1 MFLLVQIEHKPFT
14 EEMCWRKLH
23 FIKPLKHFFFLL
35 LVGNFY
41 VGFAQSNLKTKAGAT
56 IEILNA
62 NSLEYDESTGKKA
75 KKLIGDVQ
83 LKHDDALMF
92 CDSAYVFSETNTLN
106 AYSNV
111 KITQGDSLQLF
122 GDSLI
127 YDGNTKKAI
136 LRGNIKLINKD
147 IILTTQFLD
156 YDRTANIAYY
166 YNGGKMISRQ
176 EQDTLT
182 SVKGYYFS
190 DSQAVFFKENVV
202 LKNPQYTI
210 FSDTLKYQ
218 SQTETVYFLGP
229 TTIKSNQNLIYTEN
243 GWYNTTTNISEFY
256 GNSYLYSENRFIY
269 GDSIYYNREL
279 GIGKI
284 TCNAIINDTTAKL
297 EIHGDDVIM
306 YEKKDSALITKEALL
321 IQFMDNDTLFMHAD
335 TFKIYTSYQ
344 KTIIQD
350 SLVLNQDSTTID
362 TIRNLLAYHNAKF
375 FKSDMQG
382 KADSIVYN
390 FADSTVN
397 FYTNPIIWSNENQL
411 TADFIYLLLS
421 NKEIHS
427 IYLKEKAFIISK
439 ADSLLPNFN
448 QIKGENMIGYFL
460 EKKLHKIEVN
470 KQAETIF
477 FAKDDAEKYIGV
489 NKASGNN
496 MLIFLADNALKSI
509 TFIKDPEGIFYPI
522 KEPSPKDLILKGFN
536 WDESQKPMDKFGV
549 FY

>member
-1 MFLLVQIEHKPFT
+1 VPTNKNFLNYIFLLFFVAQIS
-14 EEMCWRKLH
+14 
-23 FIKPLKHFFFLL
+23 
-35 LVGNFY
+35 VGY
-41 VGFAQSNLKTKAGAT
+41 TQKAAK

-75 KKLIGDVQ
+75 KKLIGNVQ

-92 CDSAYVFSETNTLN
+92 CDSAYVFSETNTMN

-136 LRGNIKLINKD
+136 LRGNIRLVNKD
-147 IILTTQFLD
+147 ITLTTQFLD
-156 YDRTANIAYY
+156 YDRTTNVAYY
-166 YNGGKMISRQ
+166 YNGGKMISRGD
-176 EQDTLT
+176 QDTLT
-182 SVKGYYFS
+182 SQKGHYHS
-190 DSQAVFFKENVV
+190 ESQAVFFKENVI

-218 SQTETVYFLGP
+218 SQTETVFFLGP

-269 GDSIYYNREL
+269 GDTIYYNRNV
-279 GIGKI
+279 GVGKI
-284 TCNAIINDTTAKL
+284 TCHAIIQDTTARL

-306 YEKKDSALITKEALL
+306 FEQKDSAIITKEALL
-321 IQFMDNDTLFMHAD
+321 MQFMDNDTLFMHAD
-335 TFKIYTSYQ
+335 TFKIYTTYQ
-344 KTIIQD
+344 PVISQD
-350 SLVLNQDSTTID
+350 SLAITQDTARVD
-362 TIRNLLAYHNAKF
+362 TVRNLLAYHNAKF

-397 FYTNPIIWSNENQL
+397 FYVEPVIWSNENQL

-427 IYLKEKAFIISK
+427 IYMKENAFIISK
-439 ADSLLPNFN
+439 ADSILPNFN
-448 QIKGENMIGYFL
+448 QIKGENMVGYFV

-477 FAKDDAEKYIGV
+477 FAKDDDEKYIGV

-496 MLIFLADNALKSI
+496 MLIFLAENTLKSI
-509 TFIKDPEGIFYPI
+509 TFIKDPEGVFYPI

-536 WDESQKPMDKFGV
+536 WNDSEKPKSKFDV

>member
-1 MFLLVQIEHKPFT
+1 LFLLVQIEHKPFT
-14 EEMCWRKLH
+14 EEMCWRKLYV
-23 FIKPLKHFFFLL
+23 IKTLKYVFLL
-35 LVGNFY
+35 LLAGNFY
-41 VGFAQSNLKTKAGAT
+41 VGFSQSSFKPKTGAK

-75 KKLIGDVQ
+75 KKLIGNVQ

-92 CDSAYVFSETNTLN
+92 CDSAYIFSETNTLN

-122 GDSLI
+122 GDSLS
-127 YDGNTKKAI
+127 YDGNSKKAI
-136 LRGNIKLINKD
+136 LRGNIRLINKD

-156 YDRTANIAYY
+156 YDRITNVAYY
-166 YNGGKMISRQ
+166 FDGGKMISRK

-182 SVKGYYFS
+182 SKRGYYHS
-190 DSQAVFFKENVV
+190 ESQAVFFKENVV

-229 TTIKSNQNLIYTEN
+229 TTIESNQNLIYTEN

-279 GIGKI
+279 GVGKI

-306 YEKKDSALITKEALL
+306 YEKKDSAIITKEALL
-321 IQFMDNDTLFMHAD
+321 MQFMDNDTLFMHAD

-344 KTIIQD
+344 KMIIQD
-350 SLVLNQDSTTID
+350 SLALNQDSTTTD

-397 FYTNPIIWSNENQL
+397 FYTEPVIWSNENQL

-448 QIKGENMIGYFL
+448 QIKGENMVGYFL
-460 EKKLHKIEVN
+460 EKKLYKIEVN

-489 NKASGNN
+489 NKAFGNN
-496 MLIFLADNALKSI
+496 MLIFLADNTLKSV

-536 WDESQKPMDKFGV
+536 WDESKKPMDKFGV

>member
-14 EEMCWRKLH
+14 EEMCWRKLYA
-23 FIKPLKHFFFLL
+23 IKTLKYVFLL
-35 LVGNFY
+35 LLAGNFY
-41 VGFAQSNLKTKAGAT
+41 VGFSQSNFKPKAGAK

-75 KKLIGDVQ
+75 KKLIGNVQ

-92 CDSAYVFSETNTLN
+92 CDSAYIFSETNTLN

-122 GDSLI
+122 GDSLS

-136 LRGNIKLINKD
+136 LRGNIRLINKD

-156 YDRTANIAYY
+156 YDRVTNVAYY
-166 YNGGKMISRQ
+166 FDGGKMISRK

-182 SVKGYYFS
+182 SQKGYYHS
-190 DSQAVFFKENVV
+190 ESQAVFFKENVV

-210 FSDTLKYQ
+210 LSDTLKYQ
-218 SQTETVYFLGP
+218 SQTETVFFLGP

-279 GIGKI
+279 GVGKI

-306 YEKKDSALITKEALL
+306 YEKKDSAIITKEALL
-321 IQFMDNDTLFMHAD
+321 MQFMDNDTLFMHAD

-344 KTIIQD
+344 KTILKD
-350 SLVLNQDSTTID
+350 SLALNQDSTTTD

-382 KADSIVYN
+382 KSDSIVYN

-397 FYTNPIIWSNENQL
+397 FYTEPIIWSNENQL
-411 TADFIYLLLS
+411 TAEFIYLLLS

-448 QIKGENMIGYFL
+448 QIKGENMVGYFL

-496 MLIFLADNALKSI
+496 MLIFLAENTLKSI

-536 WDESQKPMDKFGV
+536 WDESKKPMDKFGV

>member
-14 EEMCWRKLH
+14 EEMCWRKLYV
-23 FIKPLKHFFFLL
+23 IKTLKYVFLL
-35 LVGNFY
+35 LLAGNFY
-41 VGFAQSNLKTKAGAT
+41 VGFSQPSFKPKTGAK

-75 KKLIGDVQ
+75 KKLIGNVQ

-92 CDSAYVFSETNTLN
+92 CDSAYIFSETNTLN

-122 GDSLI
+122 GDSLS
-127 YDGNTKKAI
+127 YDGNSKKAI
-136 LRGNIKLINKD
+136 LRGNIRLINKD

-156 YDRTANIAYY
+156 YDRITNVAYY
-166 YNGGKMISRQ
+166 FDGGKMISRK

-182 SVKGYYFS
+182 SKRGYYHS
-190 DSQAVFFKENVV
+190 ESQAVFFKENVV

-229 TTIKSNQNLIYTEN
+229 TTIESNQNLIYTEN

-279 GIGKI
+279 GVGKI

-306 YEKKDSALITKEALL
+306 YEKKDSAIITKEALL
-321 IQFMDNDTLFMHAD
+321 MQFMDNDTLFMHAD

-344 KTIIQD
+344 KMIIQD
-350 SLVLNQDSTTID
+350 SLALNQDSTTTD

-397 FYTNPIIWSNENQL
+397 FYTEPVIWSDKNQL

-448 QIKGENMIGYFL
+448 QIKGENMVGYFL
-460 EKKLHKIEVN
+460 EKKLYKIEVN

-489 NKASGNN
+489 NKAFGNN
-496 MLIFLADNALKSI
+496 MLIFLADNTLKSV

-536 WDESQKPMDKFGV
+536 WDESKKPMDKFGV

>member
-14 EEMCWRKLH
+14 EEMCWRKLYV
-23 FIKPLKHFFFLL
+23 IKTLKYVFLL
-35 LVGNFY
+35 LLAGNFY
-41 VGFAQSNLKTKAGAT
+41 VGFSQPSFKPKTGAK

-75 KKLIGDVQ
+75 KKLIGNVQ

-92 CDSAYVFSETNTLN
+92 CDSAYIFSETNTLN

-122 GDSLI
+122 GDSLS
-127 YDGNTKKAI
+127 YDGNSKKAI
-136 LRGNIKLINKD
+136 LRGNIRLINKD

-156 YDRTANIAYY
+156 YDRITNVAYY
-166 YNGGKMISRQ
+166 FDGGKMISRK

-182 SVKGYYFS
+182 SKRGYYHS
-190 DSQAVFFKENVV
+190 ESQAVFFKENVV

-229 TTIKSNQNLIYTEN
+229 TTIESNQNLIYTEN

-279 GIGKI
+279 GVGKI

-306 YEKKDSALITKEALL
+306 YEKKDSAIITKEALL
-321 IQFMDNDTLFMHAD
+321 MQFMDNDTLFMHAD

-344 KTIIQD
+344 KMIIQD
-350 SLVLNQDSTTID
+350 SLALNQDSTTTD

-397 FYTNPIIWSNENQL
+397 FYTEPVIWSNENQL

-448 QIKGENMIGYFL
+448 QIKGENMVGYFL
-460 EKKLHKIEVN
+460 EKKLYKIEVN

-489 NKASGNN
+489 NKAFGNN
-496 MLIFLADNALKSI
+496 MLIFLADNTLKSV

-536 WDESQKPMDKFGV
+536 WDESKKPMDKFGV

>member
-1 MFLLVQIEHKPFT
+1 VPKN
-14 EEMCWRKLH
+14 
-23 FIKPLKHFFFLL
+23 IKTLKYVFLL
-35 LVGNFY
+35 LLAGNFY
-41 VGFAQSNLKTKAGAT
+41 VGFSQPSFKPKTGAK

-75 KKLIGDVQ
+75 KKLIGNVQ

-92 CDSAYVFSETNTLN
+92 CDSAYIFSETNTLN

-122 GDSLI
+122 GDSLS
-127 YDGNTKKAI
+127 YDGNSKKAI
-136 LRGNIKLINKD
+136 LRGNIRLINKD

-156 YDRTANIAYY
+156 YDRITNVAYY
-166 YNGGKMISRQ
+166 FDGGKMISRK

-182 SVKGYYFS
+182 SKRGYYHS
-190 DSQAVFFKENVV
+190 ESQAVFFKENVV

-229 TTIKSNQNLIYTEN
+229 TTIESNQNLIYTEN

-279 GIGKI
+279 GVGKI

-306 YEKKDSALITKEALL
+306 YEKKDSAIITKEALL
-321 IQFMDNDTLFMHAD
+321 MQFMDNDTLFMHAD

-344 KTIIQD
+344 KMIIQD
-350 SLVLNQDSTTID
+350 SLALNQDSTTTD

-397 FYTNPIIWSNENQL
+397 FYTEPVIWSNENQL

-448 QIKGENMIGYFL
+448 QIKGENMVGYFL
-460 EKKLHKIEVN
+460 EKKLYKIEVN

-489 NKASGNN
+489 NKAFGNN
-496 MLIFLADNALKSI
+496 MLIFLADNTLKSV

-536 WDESQKPMDKFGV
+536 WDESKKPMDKFGV

>member
-1 MFLLVQIEHKPFT
+1 LFLLVQIEHKPFT
-14 EEMCWRKLH
+14 EEMCWRKLYV
-23 FIKPLKHFFFLL
+23 IKTLKYVFLL
-35 LVGNFY
+35 LLAGNFY
-41 VGFAQSNLKTKAGAT
+41 VGFSQPSFKPKTGAK

-75 KKLIGDVQ
+75 KKLIGNVQ

-92 CDSAYVFSETNTLN
+92 CDSAYIFSETNTLN

-122 GDSLI
+122 GDSLS
-127 YDGNTKKAI
+127 YDGNSKKAI
-136 LRGNIKLINKD
+136 LRGNIRLINKD

-156 YDRTANIAYY
+156 YDRITNVAYY
-166 YNGGKMISRQ
+166 FDGGKMISRK

-182 SVKGYYFS
+182 SKRGYYHS
-190 DSQAVFFKENVV
+190 ESQAVFFKENVV

-229 TTIKSNQNLIYTEN
+229 TTIESNQNLIYTEN

-279 GIGKI
+279 GVGKI

-306 YEKKDSALITKEALL
+306 YEKKDSAIITKEALL
-321 IQFMDNDTLFMHAD
+321 MQFMDNDTLFMHAD

-344 KTIIQD
+344 KMIIQD
-350 SLVLNQDSTTID
+350 SLALNQDSTTTD

-397 FYTNPIIWSNENQL
+397 FYTEPVIWSNENQL

-448 QIKGENMIGYFL
+448 QIKGENMVGYFL
-460 EKKLHKIEVN
+460 EKKLYKIEVN

-489 NKASGNN
+489 NKAFGNN
-496 MLIFLADNALKSI
+496 MLIFLADNTLKSV

-536 WDESQKPMDKFGV
+536 WDESKKPMDKFGV